1 MRGLGGLGL
10 RVLGGFLRLEEERE
24 HQKNLRCCLVLV
36 LEETTFEAAVSTLL
50 LTLLPI
56 PPGFCFK
63 SSRGIPGGSS

>member
-36 LEETTFEAAVSTLL
+36 LEENHIRSRCEYSSSDVVTNTARLL
-50 LTLLPI
+50 LQILAWH
-56 PPGFCFK
+56 
-63 SSRGIPGGSS
+63 SWRQ